1 MPDCIK
7 IMYNYLV
14 KYVVDDHTSDI
25 PSNNK
30 QQYRSRYKRSTLI
43 LLTEP
48 AQTFLHDFLPRSL
61 TTRFMMQNHDSRR
74 LKVAAIMMKPED
86 DVKLAAAAAAAA
98 QYQGATDDVPPS
110 SISISPPTPRNKL
123 VLPILTPAMQQDIM
137 VQKGTVKSSKPLSIG
152 ARPEF
157 ADYPLQGI
165 AFPHPNDVCK

>member
-1 MPDCIK
+1 
-7 IMYNYLV
+7 
-14 KYVVDDHTSDI
+14 
-25 PSNNK
+25 
-30 QQYRSRYKRSTLI
+30 
-43 LLTEP
+43 
-48 AQTFLHDFLPRSL
+48 
-61 TTRFMMQNHDSRR
+61 MQNHDSRR

-123 VLPILTPAMQQDIM
+123 VLPILTPAIQQDIM